1 MLKKQRSVLRVAL
14 KGRSAPPPRRLV
26 DHALA
31 TPRGSSLPLS
41 TLSSN
46 AETPA
51 LSSSESDSA
60 SPGIGEM
67 MSALSRMNASTALMA
82 AKAFGIATAMV
93 AVGGVGLAFG
103 VKNALGVNDVR
114 LL

>member
-1 MLKKQRSVLRVAL
+1 
-14 KGRSAPPPRRLV
+14 
-26 DHALA
+26 
-31 TPRGSSLPLS
+31 
-41 TLSSN
+41 
-46 AETPA
+46 
-51 LSSSESDSA
+51 
-60 SPGIGEM
+60 

>member
-1 MLKKQRSVLRVAL
+1 
-14 KGRSAPPPRRLV
+14 
-26 DHALA
+26 
-31 TPRGSSLPLS
+31 
-41 TLSSN
+41 
-46 AETPA
+46 
-51 LSSSESDSA
+51 
-60 SPGIGEM
+60 

-103 VKNALGVNDVR
+103 VKNALGVNDVG